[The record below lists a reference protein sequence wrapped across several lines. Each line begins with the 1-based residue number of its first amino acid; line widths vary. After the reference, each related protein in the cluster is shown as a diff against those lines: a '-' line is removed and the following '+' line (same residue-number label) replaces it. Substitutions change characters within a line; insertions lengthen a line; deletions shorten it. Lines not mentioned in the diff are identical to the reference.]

1 MFPKEPWQG
10 TSKTMHGSR
19 NKIWTWLFVPLAAT
33 LMPINANADGALVDI
48 QSVNPTIVVELRYAG
63 NNNLVKHPLYPQGT
77 RALARPEVVAALT
90 KAQTTLRHYQ
100 YGLKIWDAYRP
111 AAVQTKLWQASRNS
125 DYVANPE
132 VGVGSLHSWGIAVD
146 ATLVDS
152 WNRPVSMPSDFDDF
166 TPAAMWRYTGPS
178 FEVLGHLRL
187 LQWAMHRAGFW
198 GMRTEWWHF
207 TVSDWKK
214 FLPEEARQSAHVE
227 GTQWT
232 GKL

>member
-1 MFPKEPWQG
+1 MRG
-10 TSKTMHGSR
+10 LHC
-19 NKIWTWLFVPLAAT
+19 KIWPWSFIALAAI
-33 LMPINANADGALVDI
+33 LVPINANAEPPLVDI
-48 QSVNPTIVVELRYAG
+48 QSIDPTIVIDLRYAG
-63 NNNLVKHPLYPQGT
+63 NNNLLKRPLYRQGM
-77 RALARPEVVAALT
+77 RALARPEVAAALS
-90 KAQTTLRHYQ
+90 KAQTTLRRYQ

-111 AAVQTKLWQASRNS
+111 VSVQTKLWQASHNS
-125 DYVANPE
+125 DFVANPE

-152 WNRPVSMPSDFDDF
+152 WNRPVAMPSDFDDF

-178 FEVLGHLRL
+178 FQILGHVRL

-207 TVSDWKK
+207 TIADWKK
-214 FLPEEARQSAHVE
+214 FLPEEARQSAHVQ